1 MNMKKEQKRVAS
13 ESGMIRGLQL
23 LLLILLPFLMS
34 SCCGLRL
41 HSEKVIGK
49 PSAEIWFE
57 ESAFD
62 ATAIPAL
69 TVKDGVEYRMLLL
82 ADTQLDGAPGRVRK
96 TLKLIETLVDSVKP
110 DVIIT
115 LGDNVEWH
123 YSDIMA
129 KKLVKKYES
138 FNIPYAITLGNHD
151 SEGRKGRSWY
161 GNLYESAPN
170 SLFRYGPSNIHGVG
184 NYSVLLRNEKGDIIY
199 DLIMMDSNVRREYTD
214 GRGYDFIHR
223 DQIEWYKWNV
233 KGVSNAKYGAYQ
245 AQEGKV
251 VPSMCFFHIPL
262 PEYADAINAIR
273 SGEIDSTKI
282 KGEVREG
289 VASAKVNSGLFDV
302 MKEMRSTTHVFVGH
316 DHVNNLSVN
325 WQGIQLSYG
334 LKSGYTS
341 YYSDDMIGGTIVTF
355 KKNRDDEYIVNI
367 EYLYVGKGSI

>member
-1 MNMKKEQKRVAS
+1 MNIKTKQKRLTGTSSIV
-13 ESGMIRGLQL
+13 RWLQFS
-23 LLLILLPFLMS
+23 LLILVTLSMS

-49 PSAEIWFE
+49 PSSEIWFE
-57 ESAFD
+57 EDTYDTTSV
-62 ATAIPAL
+62 PSL

-82 ADTQLDGAPGRVRK
+82 ADTQLDGSPGRVHK

-110 DVIIT
+110 DLIVT
-115 LGDNVEWH
+115 LGDNAEWI
-123 YSDIMA
+123 YSDVMA

-151 SEGRKGRSWY
+151 SEGRKGRGWY
-161 GNLYESAPN
+161 GNFYESAPN

-184 NYSVLLRNEKGDIIY
+184 NYSVLLKDEEGNIIY
-199 DLIMMDSNVRREYTD
+199 DLIMMDSNVRRNYPD
-214 GRGYDFIHR
+214 GEGYDFIHR

-233 KGVSNAKYGAYQ
+233 KGVSSAKYGTFQ
-245 AQEGKV
+245 PESGKV
-251 VPSMCFFHIPL
+251 VPSICFFHIPL
-262 PEYADAINAIR
+262 VEYGDAVKAIKN
-273 SGEIDSTKI
+273 GKIDSTKVI
-282 KGEVREG
+282 GEVREG

-302 MKEMRSTTHVFVGH
+302 MKEMKSTTHVFVGH

-341 YYSDDMIGGTIVTF
+341 YYSEDMIGGTLVTL
-355 KKNRDDEYIVNI
+355 KKNKSGKVEVNI
-367 EYLYVGKGSI
+367 EYIYINKDSI